1 MCCLQGAILCH
12 SGRSSCG
19 PSTHSCAR
27 SKHLNLRRSHGLCWL
42 DGRVL
47 TAQYARQVGPEWIVL
62 GRNISVLL
70 VATDRHPSHW
80 RYLFEISHDLLSRGG
95 AFVLHRSRWRERCLH
110 ELLLVLAASQLLDH
124 VGVALFDLALQAHNI
139 DLEESYLV
147 ADRFL
152 QLSCSGSLILY
163 MHKNKI
169 RFIKIRINRRN
180 LPCRL
185 SK

>member
-1 MCCLQGAILCH
+1 MCCLQGAVLCH

-42 DGRVL
+42 DGRIL
-47 TAQYARQVGPEWIVL
+47 TAQYARQVSSERIVL

-70 VATDRHPSHW
+70 VATDRHPIH
-80 RYLFEISHDLLSRGG
+80 RRCFFEISHDLLSRGG

-110 ELLLVLAASQLLDH
+110 ELLLVLTASQLLDH
-124 VGVALFDLALQAHNI
+124 VGVALFNLALEAHNI
-139 DLEESYLV
+139 DLEKSHLV
-147 ADRFL
+147 ADRFF
-152 QLSCSGSLILY
+152 QLSCSSSLILY

-169 RFIKIRINRRN
+169 RLIKIRINRIS
-180 LPCRL
+180 LPCSL